1 MTDSIFGKTMIGST
15 LWEIKHYWQQHILG
29 KKNYWQHILG
39 KTMIGS
45 TFWEN
50 TWLVAHY
57 GEKTWLAAHS
67 GKNRQVILLKIYVIA
82 THIEKKHDCNTFI
95 FWEKNTIT
103 IYSVQVGIQ

>member
-1 MTDSIFGKTMIGST
+1 MIS
-15 LWEIKHYWQQHILG
+15 
-29 KKNYWQHILG
+29 
-39 KTMIGS
+39 S
-45 TFWEN
+45 TFCEN

-57 GEKTWLAAHS
+57 GGKTWLAAHS